1 MRDPGLDPFQARTTQ
16 ERLAIYA
23 QLRRES
29 PVSRLPSGAWFVAS
43 QAGVRAVHQNVD
55 CFVGSF
61 GNRGELGVLV
71 EGDARLFNPYGVIL
85 VNPDKYAHVKAE
97 LGRAFIDWLVSPE
110 GQAAIAEFEIN
121 GEQLF
126 IPNAGGVGGQS

>member
-43 QAGVRAVHQNVD
+43 QAGVRTVHQNVD
-55 CFVGSF
+55 CFVGSRAPS
-61 GNRGELGVLV
+61 GAV
-71 EGDARLFNPYGVIL
+71 ESWDTHGMT
-85 VNPDKYAHVKAE
+85 
-97 LGRAFIDWLVSPE
+97 
-110 GQAAIAEFEIN
+110 
-121 GEQLF
+121 
-126 IPNAGGVGGQS
+126 